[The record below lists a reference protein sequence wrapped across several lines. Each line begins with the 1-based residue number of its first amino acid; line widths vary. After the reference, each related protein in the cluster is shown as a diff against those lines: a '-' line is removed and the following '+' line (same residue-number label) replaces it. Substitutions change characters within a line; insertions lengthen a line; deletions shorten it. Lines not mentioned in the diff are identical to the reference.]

1 MSRTAT
7 DTPVAASPYTASFSA
22 SVSMTRGNGI
32 PRPRARV
39 HERDRPG
46 QGGVD
51 LRSPSVSAL
60 VEQLPPP
67 VVHPDRERGAEG
79 RRRQRQQEEEFG
91 EPELRE
97 PGHAGDEPERR
108 GERPTEGRL
117 AHVEHREE
125 PGRGVH
131 ADDAAGDAEDA
142 RVQERLGG
150 VRPVGARDVSGAHQ
164 VALALAP
171 RPSSP
176 T

>member
-1 MSRTAT
+1 
-7 DTPVAASPYTASFSA
+7 
-22 SVSMTRGNGI
+22 
-32 PRPRARV
+32 
-39 HERDRPG
+39 
-46 QGGVD
+46 
-51 LRSPSVSAL
+51 VSAL

-142 RVQERLGG
+142 RVHRSVLAAY
-150 VRPVGARDVSGAHQ
+150 VRWVPA
-164 VALALAP
+164 
-171 RPSSP
+171 